1 MLGYSFVPIIAGYI
15 RGRIVSSR
23 TFFCTHSD
31 DAFISHFGEVDRCN
45 IIRIVRLYLHIGR
58 STGSRSNFSMVKK
71 YKKRTNG
78 RKIYRY
84 AREDFF
90 LRFVTKSSNFI
101 NDLAP
106 TFCIVML
113 SFRLLEE
120 ERNVGR
126 FIDQI

>member
-1 MLGYSFVPIIAGYI
+1 
-15 RGRIVSSR
+15 
-23 TFFCTHSD
+23 
-31 DAFISHFGEVDRCN
+31 
-45 IIRIVRLYLHIGR
+45 
-58 STGSRSNFSMVKK
+58 MVKK
-71 YKKRTNG
+71 YKKRTNV